1 MNIIICLI
9 LFKLN
14 SLHIFLQGFDESSVC
29 FPFGCSRPTSTPSCT
44 VSYYSE
50 ERICVLEKKL
60 CLAFIC
66 NNFTDTLPLC
76 SSIDVCALN
85 E

>member
-14 SLHIFLQGFDESSVC
+14 SLHIFLQGFYESSVC

-50 ERICVLEKKL
+50 ETYLCVRKKI
-60 CLAFIC
+60 CLAFIY
-66 NNFTDTLPLC
+66 NNFTDTLPLS
-76 SSIDVCALN
+76 SSIDVCALS